1 MVYFVKAGDYIK
13 IGYSKNEKA
22 FKTRLS
28 SYKTSCP
35 FEVEVLGTLDG
46 GVEEERNIMNYFI
59 KFHTRGEWFNYDES
73 ILEYIFNPY
82 EIPKSNYLK
91 PLCETNKVIDD
102 NLNEML
108 ELYKQGMSLREIGH
122 KFKVDRK
129 RLVKYIPEEMKRAKN
144 EWFKLRR
151 RETNPKNIPI
161 ICITTGEKFISTA
174 EASRVLK
181 ISHGCIHR
189 VLKGERKHTRNL
201 VFMYYDKYLEFLE
214 NNPK

>member
-13 IGYSKNEKA
+13 IGYSKSEKA

-35 FEVEVLGTLDG
+35 FEVEVLGKIDG

-59 KFHTRGEWFNYDES
+59 KFHTRGEWFNYDKS
-73 ILEYIFNPY
+73 IEDFALNPY
-82 EIPKSNYLK
+82 DIPKSNYLK
-91 PLCETNKVIDD
+91 PLHETNKIIDD
-102 NLNEML
+102 NLEEML
-108 ELYKQGMSLREIGH
+108 ELYRQGVSLRVIGEQ
-122 KFKVDRK
+122 FKVDRK
-129 RLVKYIPEEMKRAKN
+129 RLIKYIPDDMKRDKN

-151 RETNPKNIPI
+151 RETNPKNIAI
-161 ICITTGEKFISTA
+161 ICTTTGEKFISTA

-189 VLKGERKHTRNL
+189 VLKGERKHTRQL
-201 VFMYYDKYLEFLE
+201 VFMYYDKYLEQLE
-214 NNPK
+214 KE

>member
-1 MVYFVKAGDYIK
+1 MVYFVKAGDFIK
-13 IGYSKNEKA
+13 VGYSKNEKA

-35 FEVEVLGTLDG
+35 FEVEVIATMDG
-46 GVEEERNIMNYFI
+46 WVDLERDILNYFI
-59 KFHTRGEWFNYDES
+59 KFHAKGEWFHYDES
-73 ILEYIFNPY
+73 IVDYATNPY

-102 NLNEML
+102 NLDEML
-108 ELYKQGMSLREIGH
+108 ELYRQGMSLREIGQ

-144 EWFKLRR
+144 EWFRLRR

-161 ICITTGEKFISTA
+161 ICTTTGEKYISTA
-174 EASRVLK
+174 EASRILG

-189 VLKGERKHTRNL
+189 VLKGERSHTKGL
-201 VFMYYDKYLEFLE
+201 VFMYLKEFLE
-214 NNPK
+214 KE

>member
-73 ILEYIFNPY
+73 ILEYILNPY

-108 ELYKQGMSLREIGH
+108 ELYKQGMSLREIGQ

-144 EWFKLRR
+144 EWFRLRR
-151 RETNPKNIPI
+151 QETNPKNIPI

-174 EASRVLK
+174 EASRVLG
-181 ISHGCIHR
+181 ISRGCISR
-189 VLKGERKHTRNL
+189 VLRGERRHTRQL
-201 VFMYYDKYLEFLE
+201 VFMYLKDFLE
-214 NNPK
+214 KE

>member
-1 MVYFVKAGDYIK
+1 MVYFVRAGDYIK
-13 IGYSKNEKA
+13 VGYSKNEKA

-59 KFHTRGEWFNYDES
+59 KFHIRGEWFSYDKSFLEF
-73 ILEYIFNPY
+73 ILNPY

-108 ELYKQGMSLREIGH
+108 ELYKQGISLREIGE
-122 KFKVDRK
+122 KFKVGRE
-129 RLVKYIPEEMKRAKN
+129 RLVKYIPEEMKRTKN
-144 EWFKLRR
+144 EWFRIRR
-151 RETNPKNIPI
+151 QETNPKNIPI
-161 ICITTGEKFISTA
+161 ICITTGEKYISTA
-174 EASRVLK
+174 EASRILG
-181 ISHGCIHR
+181 ISKGCINR
-189 VLKGERKHTRNL
+189 VLTKKRTHTRQL
-201 VFMYYDKYLEFLE
+201 VFMYYKDYLKQQE
-214 NNPK
+214 NNHQ

>member
-73 ILEYIFNPY
+73 IENFAKNPY

-91 PLCETNKVIDD
+91 PLHSTNKKVDENIEEI
-102 NLNEML
+102 LK
-108 ELYKQGMSLREIGH
+108 LYKEGVSLRVIEDI
-122 KFKVDRK
+122 FKISRK
-129 RLVKYIPEEMKRAKN
+129 RLTKYIPDDLRRAKN
-144 EWFKLRR
+144 EWFRLRR
-151 RETNPKNIPI
+151 QETNPKNIPI

-174 EASRVLK
+174 EASRKLGVT
-181 ISHGCIHR
+181 HGCIWR
-189 VLKGERKHTRNL
+189 VLNGKRAHTKGL
-201 VFMYYDKYLEFLE
+201 VFMYYSDFLEKEE

>member
-46 GVEEERNIMNYFI
+46 GVEEERDIMNYFI

-73 ILEYIFNPY
+73 ILEYILNHY

-108 ELYKQGMSLREIGH
+108 ELYKQGISLREIGQ

-144 EWFKLRR
+144 EWFRLRR
-151 RETNPKNIPI
+151 QETNPKNIPI

-181 ISHGCIHR
+181 ISRGCIHR
-189 VLKGERKHTRNL
+189 VLKGERKHTRKL
-201 VFMYYDKYLEFLE
+201 VFMYHDKYLEFLE
-214 NNPK
+214 NNTK